1 MTYVGPY
8 SEATLMYEPS
18 EPDHVVEVATPGTIL
33 DFVEK
38 NSPNFLF
45 LIKRANLLNL
55 YNSSQQKHTLFLP
68 SSSCIIP
75 NKYIDPNT
83 AFKICKFSTTPGNI
97 TTTMLSSS
105 PNFVLYSLLPNE
117 NLNIQN
123 TRSEVPLGR
132 AQSAVTIQNKVLLH
146 GDIMCTNGIIH
157 FIDGLLNP
165 DF

>member
-18 EPDHVVEVATPGTIL
+18 EPDHVEDVATPGTIL
-33 DFVEK
+33 DFVRK

-45 LIKRANLLNL
+45 LIKKANLLNL
-55 YNSSQQKHTLFLP
+55 YNSTQQKHTLFLP
-68 SSSCIIP
+68 LSCILP

-83 AFKICKFSTTPGNI
+83 AFKICKFSTIPGNI

-105 PNFVLYSLLPNE
+105 FNFVIYSLLPTE

-123 TRSEVPLGR
+123 TKLGIK
-132 AQSAVTIQNKVLLH
+132 IQNRILLH

-157 FIDGLLNP
+157 FIDNILIP
-165 DF
+165 EQ

>member
-18 EPDHVVEVATPGTIL
+18 EPDHVEDVATPGTIL
-33 DFVEK
+33 DFVGK

-68 SSSCIIP
+68 SSCIIP

-97 TTTMLSSS
+97 TSTMLSSS
-105 PNFVLYSLLPNE
+105 PNFVIYSLLPNE

-123 TRSEVPLGR
+123 TRSGVSPGVR
-132 AQSAVTIQNKVLLH
+132 VTIQNKVLLH

-157 FIDGLLNP
+157 FIDGMLNP
-165 DF
+165 EL

>member
-8 SEATLMYEPS
+8 SEATLMYEPN
-18 EPDHVVEVATPGTIL
+18 EPENVVEVATPGTIL

-38 NSPNFLF
+38 NSPTFLF

-68 SSSCIIP
+68 LPSCVWAP
-75 NKYIDPNT
+75 FEEWRNIDPNT

-105 PNFVLYSLLPNE
+105 PNFVIYSLLPNE

-123 TRSEVPLGR
+123 TRSGVI
-132 AQSAVTIQNKVLLH
+132 TIQNKILLH
-146 GDIMCTNGIIH
+146 GDIICTNGIIH
-157 FIDGLLNP
+157 FIDIMLKPEL
-165 DF
+165 

>member
-33 DFVEK
+33 DFVGK

-68 SSSCIIP
+68 SCNTEPDTESA
-75 NKYIDPNT
+75 IDPNT

-105 PNFVLYSLLPNE
+105 PNFVIYSLLPNE

-123 TRSEVPLGR
+123 TRSG
-132 AQSAVTIQNKVLLH
+132 VTIQNKVLLH

-157 FIDGLLNP
+157 FIDSMLKPEL
-165 DF
+165 

>member
-8 SEATLMYEPS
+8 SEATLMYEPN
-18 EPDHVVEVATPGTIL
+18 EPENVVEVATPGTIL

-38 NSPNFLF
+38 NSPTFLF

-68 SSSCIIP
+68 LPSCVSFEEWG
-75 NKYIDPNT
+75 NIDPNT

-105 PNFVLYSLLPNE
+105 PNFVIYSLLPNE

-123 TRSEVPLGR
+123 TRSGVI
-132 AQSAVTIQNKVLLH
+132 TIQNKVLLH
-146 GDIMCTNGIIH
+146 GDIICTNGIIH
-157 FIDGLLNP
+157 FIDIMLKPEL
-165 DF
+165 

>member
-33 DFVEK
+33 DFVGK
-38 NSPNFLF
+38 NSTNFLF
-45 LIKRANLLNL
+45 LIKTANLLNL

-68 SSSCIIP
+68 ACVNIS

-105 PNFVLYSLLPNE
+105 PNFVIYSLLPNE

-123 TRSEVPLGR
+123 TRSG
-132 AQSAVTIQNKVLLH
+132 VTIQNKLLLH

-157 FIDGLLNP
+157 FIDSMLKPEL
-165 DF
+165 